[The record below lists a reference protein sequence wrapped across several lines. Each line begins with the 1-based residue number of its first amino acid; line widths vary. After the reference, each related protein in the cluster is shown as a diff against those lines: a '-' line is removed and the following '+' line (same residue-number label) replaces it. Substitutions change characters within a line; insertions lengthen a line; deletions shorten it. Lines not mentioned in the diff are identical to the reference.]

1 MLFVTEAGTF
11 GTGWMVSIP
20 VAIVLAVAVV
30 LFQHRGSPH
39 DDLGLAVAKGL
50 FVGIL
55 TAIPT
60 ALPSFLVLGQGV
72 AGGVA
77 TYLNRGTRKNGSET

>member
-1 MLFVTEAGTF
+1 MLFGAEVSTV
-11 GTGWMVSIP
+11 GTGWVVSIL

-30 LFQHRGSPH
+30 LFQYRGSPH

-50 FVGIL
+50 FVGVL

-60 ALPSFLVLGQGV
+60 ALPSFLVLGQGMV
-72 AGGVA
+72 GGVGMF
-77 TYLNRGTRKNGSET
+77 LNHRTR